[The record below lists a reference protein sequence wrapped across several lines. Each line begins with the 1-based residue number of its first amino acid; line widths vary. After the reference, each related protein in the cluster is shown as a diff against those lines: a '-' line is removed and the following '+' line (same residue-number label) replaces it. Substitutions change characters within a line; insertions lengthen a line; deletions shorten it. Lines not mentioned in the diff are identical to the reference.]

1 MARCFTVVGQN
12 SSAGIRKNSDSNML
26 YLGCGTPVVVQSSFY
41 FSQPSLI
48 ERAGMIEQKQGFSP
62 FVLPEEAADCNDLL
76 VLWTPDPN
84 FNFGFRVEN
93 ATAKSVDRSILV
105 RLSEFSTVIASR
117 RAGLGR
123 ISWQLRSVNG
133 MPVVSRC

>member
-12 SSAGIRKNSDSNML
+12 VSVGISKNSDSNL
-26 YLGCGTPVVVQSSFY
+26 FYLGCGTPVVVQSGFY
-41 FSQPSLI
+41 YSQPALI
-48 ERAGMIEQKQGFSP
+48 ERAGMVERQQGFSP
-62 FVLPEEAADCNDLL
+62 FILPEADTDRNDLL

-84 FNFGFRVEN
+84 FKFGFRVEN
-93 ATAKSVDRSILV
+93 ATAKSTDGSILV

-123 ISWQLRSVNG
+123 ISWQLRSVDG
-133 MPVVSRC
+133 MPLVRRC